1 MVHEQNETINENNIS
16 NTNFEK
22 FLAITL
28 FMIAFVR

>member
-22 FLAITL
+22 FLAIT
-28 FMIAFVR
+28 FHDRFC